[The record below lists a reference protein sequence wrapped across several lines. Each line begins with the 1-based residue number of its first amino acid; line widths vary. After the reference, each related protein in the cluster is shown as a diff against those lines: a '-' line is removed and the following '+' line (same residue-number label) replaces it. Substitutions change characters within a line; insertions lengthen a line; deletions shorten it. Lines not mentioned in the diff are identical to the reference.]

1 MSVPYL
7 RDAVKDRD
15 SEKLIRFVR
24 LHLGDGNEN
33 VGPERDR
40 KVLDRSPEDSLYD
53 QEPDCDFI
61 EQTMQKDSS
70 TLVTR
75 TYKDSLKDL
84 AQLWVGSEHL
94 CS

>member
-7 RDAVKDRD
+7 REAVKDGD

-40 KVLDRSPEDSLYD
+40 KVLDRSPEDSLHD

-70 TLVTR
+70 TLALLYFR
-75 TYKDSLKDL
+75 LHFYFIRNSGEWIHD
-84 AQLWVGSEHL
+84 GGR
-94 CS
+94 